1 MIAGRGMDWE
11 FKVRWQFVGL
21 VGGLLEPGR
30 IVDVVNGDNVHDRSL
45 HLFGHEYQCDL
56 PLEFF
61 RFLRDSDQL
70 SSSKRKDARYY
81 IERLDH
87 IKDLLDRQRAIG
99 VPIGEGHP

>member
-45 HLFGHEYQCDL
+45 HLFGHEYQMLTDEN
-56 PLEFF
+56 PQTLEIGS
-61 RFLRDSDQL
+61 FLDGECARELTRDQCHSV
-70 SSSKRKDARYY
+70 
-81 IERLDH
+81 
-87 IKDLLDRQRAIG
+87 
-99 VPIGEGHP
+99 VPIDEIRP